1 MNKFKGYSR
10 THLIETIDEWI
21 VGQNAER
28 NRAIMKRKVID
39 GLSYMAVAEEFD
51 LSDKRITTIVRECS
65 KVLLEHLDEKE

>member
-10 THLIETIDEWI
+10 TQLNECIDEWI

-39 GLSYMAVAEEFD
+39 GLSYLAVAEEFD

-65 KVLLEHLDEKE
+65 KVLIEHLDE